1 MSEYAKEISLN
12 FPKFMIGRLCDDSIV
27 GDTCVEDGL
36 NFISRGCFLTFLHT
50 WEHTGEVDQEIL
62 DAAATAHCYANI
74 YVVLHITNRMQKKS
88 AVHFCLIHDFKT
100 LHGLMEEDLKIA
112 NPSKRLLNKVLIGQ
126 HLSAIM
132 EKVDDMMN
140 VSESNTST

>member
-1 MSEYAKEISLN
+1 MSDYAKEISQN
-12 FPKFMIGRLCDDSIV
+12 FPKFMISRFCDDSIV
-27 GDTCVEDGL
+27 GDTWTEDGL

-74 YVVLHITNRMQKKS
+74 YVILHITNRMQKNLL
-88 AVHFCLIHDFKT
+88 AHFCLINDFKT

-112 NPSKRLLNKVLIGQ
+112 APAKRLLNKVLIGQ
-126 HLSAIM
+126 HLSAII
-132 EKVDDMMN
+132 EKVEDMMS
-140 VSESNTST
+140 VSKDHRA